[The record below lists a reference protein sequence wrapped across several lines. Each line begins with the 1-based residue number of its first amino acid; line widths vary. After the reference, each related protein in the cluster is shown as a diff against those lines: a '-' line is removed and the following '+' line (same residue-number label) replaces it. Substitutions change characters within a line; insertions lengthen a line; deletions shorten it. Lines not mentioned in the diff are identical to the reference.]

1 MPIFRQFVE
10 RLSPLVPSIWR
21 RRAPVAIDDMG
32 TTTSSNI
39 LNLAIVVGYQMLDA
53 LGEALVEQSEVTW
66 PLATASGFVLDNHWG
81 PWHGLARNGQ
91 TDADYRLYTHA
102 KRMLMRSWGSADQA
116 LEIFQF
122 LLPAATVTWTP
133 FYPKNWI
140 VTITGVSLAAAAPA
154 ILFMTKQPSPQGGG
168 FSVCGDNGLAV
179 IADPVVFSYSS
190 VYGPVPT
197 SVGWY
202 SSVYG
207 ASGSAEAG
215 WAHVAAI

>member
-1 MPIFRQFVE
+1 
-10 RLSPLVPSIWR
+10 
-21 RRAPVAIDDMG
+21 VAIDDMG

-39 LNLAIVVGYQMLDA
+39 LNLAIVVGYQVLDA
-53 LGEALVEQSEVTW
+53 LGEALVEESEVTW

-81 PWHGLARNGQ
+81 PWHGLQRNGQ
-91 TDADYRLYTHA
+91 TDADYRLYTQA
-102 KRMLMRSWGSADQA
+102 KRMLMRSWGSADQC

-154 ILFMTKQPSPQGGG
+154 VLFMTKMPSPVGGG
-168 FSVCGDNGLAV
+168 FSVCGDNGIAV

-190 VYGPVPT
+190 VHGAVPP